1 MMLEAGLF
9 ECIGIHLGSKGGF
22 QSSGAGTN
30 LLTAASAL
38 VLLQQLS
45 SDQGCRIQLRY
56 EGTLQS
62 LHLRSPRI
70 PHREQN
76 LTGPPAVTCVFHKD
90 VQESSA
96 PGPQGGDLP
105 GKEGHSRSN

>member
-1 MMLEAGLF
+1 MGLK
-9 ECIGIHLGSKGGF
+9 EVGQESASKGGF
-22 QSSGAGTN
+22 QSSGSGTN
-30 LLTAASAL
+30 LLAAASAL

-45 SDQGCRIQLRY
+45 SDQGCRIQLRDKRK
-56 EGTLQS
+56 LQS

-76 LTGPPAVTCVFHKD
+76 LTGPPAVTRVFHKD